1 MDESPQM
8 GRVSPDFLSRIVEQ
22 HQGAGV
28 EAIARRYA
36 ADLSLALEQAV
47 DANDVQARLA
57 TVPLGIDEASRGAQN
72 ATHADIMD
80 TLLLAANQPT
90 PGGSLKIDP
99 PVNARPIIGPVEN
112 LAA

>member
-1 MDESPQM
+1 MDESPQAVK
-8 GRVSPDFLSRIVEQ
+8 VSPDLLARTVKDN
-22 HQGAGV
+22 QGASV
-28 EAIARRYA
+28 AEIARIYA